1 VAKNESERRR
11 VFAVSFRINNVLLLQ
26 HCAIIINSLFVLQNS
41 ADTLEIKIRT
51 ISLAISFFLSLS
63 RVNEREFNEVHER
76 LINDR

>member
-1 VAKNESERRR
+1 MAKNESERRR